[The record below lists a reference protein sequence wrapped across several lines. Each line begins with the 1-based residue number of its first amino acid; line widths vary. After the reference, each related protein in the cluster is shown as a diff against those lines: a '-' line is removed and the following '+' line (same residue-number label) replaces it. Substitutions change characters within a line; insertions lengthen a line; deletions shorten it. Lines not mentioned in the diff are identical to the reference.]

1 MKNIVLL
8 YCFSSLIVLLS
19 GCAPYVPVQGQFV
32 ASEDNFE
39 VDLPNGWRKHDQT
52 VDQAPLSRMIL
63 EQLEERRKL
72 EWDVLRITK
81 DGLTLQ
87 QISIG
92 RIPADEELPHTKKT
106 LSREM
111 LPQELAKIVLDNFRS
126 NANIA
131 NFKVTENA
139 PATVGGYQ
147 GFKLL
152 YEYKTKQGLKVKVA
166 YYGAMV
172 GDWYYY
178 LLYEAPARHYY
189 PKDYPVFEKVKKS
202 FRILKGNVA

>member
-39 VDLPNGWRKHDQT
+39 VDLPSGWRKHDQT

-87 QISIG
+87 QINIG